1 MLVKRLAVFW
11 WGGGGEKKAGPATS
25 VLWAL
30 IVMKTCTNRTQL
42 YFLLGTSES
51 SVCISWIYIDTSD
64 SLFSEEAKIHESK
77 AYCV

>member
-1 MLVKRLAVFW
+1 MVKRLAVLW
-11 WGGGGEKKAGPATS
+11 WGGDGEKKAGPATS

-30 IVMKTCTNRTQL
+30 IVMETCTNRTQL
-42 YFLLGTSES
+42 YFLLETSES
-51 SVCISWIYIDTSD
+51 SLCISWIYIDTSD

>member
-11 WGGGGEKKAGPATS
+11 LGGGGEKKAGPATS

-30 IVMKTCTNRTQL
+30 IVMKTCINRTQL

-51 SVCISWIYIDTSD
+51 SVCISRIYIDTSD

>member
-1 MLVKRLAVFW
+1 MLVKRLAVLW
-11 WGGGGEKKAGPATS
+11 WGRGGEQKAGPATS

-51 SVCISWIYIDTSD
+51 SLCISWIYIDTSD
-64 SLFSEEAKIHESK
+64 SSFSEEAKIYESK
-77 AYCV
+77 DYCV